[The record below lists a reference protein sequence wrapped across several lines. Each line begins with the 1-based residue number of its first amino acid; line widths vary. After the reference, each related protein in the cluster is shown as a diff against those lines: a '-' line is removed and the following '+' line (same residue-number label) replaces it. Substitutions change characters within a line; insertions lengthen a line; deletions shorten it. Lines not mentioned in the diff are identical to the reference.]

1 MPTTAEPTSSPS
13 EDPTTSEPTTAT
25 PTTAEPTEEPTTQ
38 EPTTA
43 EPTTEEPTAA
53 PTTPSPTVEA
63 TTTESGNYPTPRPTM
78 KSARKWEMIHPQYKG
93 SDGELLWHVYYGDF
107 SDDDRFDGFRNNELW
122 DADVIRPM
130 LQMDEKFAR
139 YATMQKSSKRKNKQ
153 LARSSSTPV
162 VHEVTEHSSSAVW
175 LVFAGVALA
184 AAFAYWYKYHSANSK
199 LFNQVEATTLL
210 SRRKEDECYVY

>member
-1 MPTTAEPTSSPS
+1 MMHMNRMGMMDNQMGRNMYRNTMNNGMSS
-13 EDPTTSEPTTAT
+13 
-25 PTTAEPTEEPTTQ
+25 
-38 EPTTA
+38 
-43 EPTTEEPTAA
+43 
-53 PTTPSPTVEA
+53 
-63 TTTESGNYPTPRPTM
+63 
-78 KSARKWEMIHPQYKG
+78 
-93 SDGELLWHVYYGDF
+93 
-107 SDDDRFDGFRNNELW
+107 
-122 DADVIRPM
+122 
-130 LQMDEKFAR
+130 QMVEKFAR